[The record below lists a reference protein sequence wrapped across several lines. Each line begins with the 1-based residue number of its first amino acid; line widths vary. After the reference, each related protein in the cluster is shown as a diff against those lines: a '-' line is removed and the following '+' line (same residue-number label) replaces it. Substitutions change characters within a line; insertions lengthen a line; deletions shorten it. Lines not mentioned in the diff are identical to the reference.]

1 MKQLAIG
8 INIGIT
14 IGIALAAIALS
25 SPARATTF
33 VRVAD
38 EALADQA
45 SLIVSGTVVSRGA
58 TRGQMATDYRVR
70 VEEVLAGEV
79 ARELVVRVPSGG
91 DGPARRKIWGAPSF
105 RPGERALLFLVPG
118 EAGTWRVLHLFL
130 GAFHQLQAGERT
142 LAARDLSAVSE
153 VRLSPEGELK
163 TAPGAAADAEPV
175 RDFAAFSRWVKAHRR
190 GEPAP
195 DYRLTGEPAAAAR
208 RVAAKATYFEDPD
221 DGLRMRWFAFD
232 TGGDVGFLAYN
243 QGQVGISGGGYSEF
257 QTALAAWNAETQ
269 TPVDYRYDGKTGVN
283 YGPDINAP
291 EDDLSTIVFNDPRNL
306 IEPFSCAT
314 GGVLA
319 FGGPVYLIATQ
330 GFHGEQFHPITSGD
344 IVVADGL
351 SCFFASSPSG
361 TKAAQELFAHELGHT
376 LGLGHS
382 CGDNFSPSCSSSA
395 AADDALMRAFV
406 HDDARGAL
414 LGTDD
419 RNGLRSLYSLGSG
432 GSPPA
437 APTGLAAAATSTS
450 TIHLT
455 WQDNATDET
464 AYVVEYATLTGAF
477 QQFGVVLPANSTSAN
492 VSGLAEATGY
502 LFRVRARNGNGDS
515 ANSNVASAATNATVA
530 PCVETATTLCLNHDR
545 FKVTV
550 QWTTSDGE
558 SGAGTTIPYT
568 DDSGLVWFFSASNLE
583 LMIKVL
589 DACVAPFNHY
599 WVFIG
604 GITDVQ
610 FLTTVVDTHTG
621 AVRVYLNELGHPA
634 NAVTD
639 TGAFA
644 TCQ

>member
-1 MKQLAIG
+1 MKQLALV
-8 INIGIT
+8 
-14 IGIALAAIALS
+14 IALAATLA
-25 SPARATTF
+25 PAAFATSF

-45 SLIVSGTVVSRGA
+45 RLIVAGTVVSRGA
-58 TRGQMATDYRVR
+58 PAGSMATDYRLR
-70 VEEVLAGEV
+70 VEEVLAGE
-79 ARELVVRVPSGG
+79 AAGELVVRVPSGG

-105 RPGERALLFLVPG
+105 RSGERALLFLTPG

-130 GAFHQLQAGERT
+130 GAFHQVQAGERT
-142 LAARDLSAVSE
+142 LAARDLSEVSE
-153 VRLSPEGELK
+153 VKLSPEGELE
-163 TAPGAAADAEPV
+163 TAPAEDAEPV
-175 RDFAAFSRWVKAHRR
+175 RDFAAFTRWLKARRR
-190 GEPAP
+190 GETAP
-195 DYRLTGEPAAAAR
+195 DYRLAGETATTAR
-208 RVAAKATYFEDPD
+208 RIAGKATYFEDPD
-221 DGLRMRWFAFD
+221 DGRRMRWFTFD
-232 TGGDVGFLAYN
+232 SGGHVGFLAYN
-243 QGQVGISGGGYSEF
+243 QGQFGLASGGYSEF

-269 TPVDYRYDGKTGVN
+269 TPIDYRYDGKTGVN
-283 YGPDINAP
+283 FGPDPNAP
-291 EDDLSTIVFNDPRNL
+291 EDDLNTIVFNDPRNL

-319 FGGPVYLIATQ
+319 FGGPVYFIATQ
-330 GFHGEQFHPITSGD
+330 AFHGEQFHPIASAD

-351 SCFFASSPSG
+351 SCFFANSPSG

-376 LGLGHS
+376 LGLGHA

-395 AADDALMRAFV
+395 AVNDALMRAFV

-414 LGTDD
+414 LANDD
-419 RNGLRSLYSLGSG
+419 KNGIRSLYSLGGS

-437 APTGLAAAATSTS
+437 APTGLAAAPTSTS

-455 WQDNATDET
+455 WQDNASDET
-464 AYVVEYATLTGAF
+464 AYVVELATLTGTF
-477 QQFGVVLPANSTSAN
+477 HQFGGELPANSTSAD

-502 LFRVRARNGNGDS
+502 LFRVRARNANGDS
-515 ANSNVASAATNATVA
+515 ANSNVASAATNGTVA
-530 PCVETATTLCLNHDR
+530 SCVEGATTLCLNHDR

-550 QWTTSDGE
+550 QWTTSAGE

-589 DACVAPFNHY
+589 DACVAPFEHY
-599 WVFIG
+599 WVFVG

-639 TGAFA
+639 TSAFA
-644 TCQ
+644 TCP